1 MAKLKLGPVEDER
14 PVKLTVELAAAIHR
28 DLLAYAR
35 AHAAETGLAEP
46 LPPERLIS
54 PMLDRFMTSDRG
66 FKRSRYQISN

>member
-1 MAKLKLGPVEDER
+1 MAKLKLGAIEDER
-14 PVKLTVELAAAIHR
+14 PVKLTVELPAVVHR

-54 PMLDRFMTSDRG
+54 PMIERFMAGDRG
-66 FKRSRYQISN
+66 FVRRRG